1 MSTSTAS
8 ASTSSS
14 TPSTP
19 STRSSTVQK
28 EREFEKKVIN
38 KLKMINNFQCRR
50 IE

>member
-28 EREFEKKVIN
+28 GREFKKKVMEE
-38 KLKMINNFQCRR
+38 LKMINNFFCRR